1 LKKLR
6 RFAGPWVLAKAS
18 GSVFRPGKYVAGGFG
33 ATGSGTR
40 MMRLME
46 VLLHAGAQ
54 LDGWLSA
61 GIHQAIFT

>member
-1 LKKLR
+1 
-6 RFAGPWVLAKAS
+6 
-18 GSVFRPGKYVAGGFG
+18 
-33 ATGSGTR
+33 

-46 VLLHAGAQ
+46 VLPHAGAQ